1 MIIKNIKLKLQIIWL
16 MLLLLEPLTSFG
28 SEEVKKFFERQ
39 QYDEVINQLEKELKE
54 ETPSDNSDLLFD
66 LGKAYY
72 KKGLIYNSFYET
84 GRELEKDDYE
94 RFKKYGIKTCLS
106 FYLGVCYFEMGLYQ
120 EAIDE
125 FNALKSFKG
134 TSKTHS
140 LLASVWIEASRLQ
153 LGQEGAVTS
162 LEEIK
167 RVNDNNPLAVS
178 EVSFFLSYLANKD
191 KEALSFIQGKKPPT
205 GSFANRFYRNVAYI
219 YMKNAMPD
227 KAKETYGMIK
237 PEEEEFVSEI
247 NPELQ
252 VSFYDITAIKIL
264 AFLNYYFSEQALAG
278 ITKDRVTNP
287 QWQTALW
294 YRGQDALYL
303 GEYQKAAELL
313 AQSEH
318 PVALAHLGSAY
329 YHLGKKT
336 EAMTVWSEVEKA
348 DDYRALRELGRQY
361 IALKVDPAKGVKLC
375 KQALDH
381 IIKTDPDEC
390 SGYYRYLGW
399 AYLQNGDANSAVK
412 TLDEGYDYSKAN
424 DLNFYEPEL
433 LNERAFS
440 LYRKSKLNWSEAIEI
455 YFSLLKRYP
464 VVRQLHNALQGIA
477 EGESSGIGRTM
488 PR

>member
-1 MIIKNIKLKLQIIWL
+1 MRIKNIKLKLQIIWL
-16 MLLLLEPLTSFG
+16 VLLLLEPLSSFG
-28 SEEVKKFFERQ
+28 SEDVRKLFEYQ
-39 QYDEVINQLEKELKE
+39 QYDEVIKHIEAELKVKA
-54 ETPSDNSDLLFD
+54 PLDSADLLFD

-72 KKGLIYNSFYET
+72 KKGLIYSSFYET

-94 RFKKYGIKTCLS
+94 RLKNYGINDCLS

-120 EAIDE
+120 KAIDE

-134 TSKTHS
+134 TSKTHQI
-140 LLASVWIEASRLQ
+140 LASVWIEASRLQ

-191 KEALSFIQGKKPPT
+191 KEALSFIQGRKPPAD
-205 GSFANRFYRNVAYI
+205 SFANRFYRNVAYI
-219 YMKNAMPD
+219 YMKNAMHD
-227 KAKETYGMIK
+227 KVKETYGMIK
-237 PEEEEFVSEI
+237 PEKEEFVLEI

-252 VSFYDITAIKIL
+252 ISFYDLTDIKIL
-264 AFLNYYFSEQALAG
+264 AFLNYYFSEQALSG
-278 ITKDRVTNP
+278 IAKERVTNQ

-294 YRGQDALYL
+294 YRGQDAFFL
-303 GEYQKAAELL
+303 GDYPEAVELL

-318 PVALAHLGSAY
+318 PVALVYLGSAY
-329 YHLGKKT
+329 YKSGKKT
-336 EAMTVWSEVEKA
+336 ETMTVWSKVEKV
-348 DDYRALRELGRQY
+348 DDDRALRELGRQY
-361 IALKVDPAKGVKLC
+361 IALKVDPAKGIKLC
-375 KQALDH
+375 KQALEH
-381 IIKTDPDEC
+381 IIKADPKES
-390 SGYYRYLGW
+390 SGYFRCLGW
-399 AYLQNGDANSAVK
+399 AYLQNGDANNAVK
-412 TLDEGYDYSKAN
+412 TLNEGYNYSKAN

-455 YFSLLKRYP
+455 YFTLLKRYP

-477 EGESSGIGRTM
+477 VSESSGIGS
-488 PR
+488 PKL